1 MRAAAV
7 AEKRYER
14 GQVGCCGSTII
25 DRVIIT
31 TMTMTPHGLERR
43 KIVMI
48 YSAYSGCYDLL
59 FGKIFHRSRA
69 EAIRLLELKPGDRV
83 LEVGVGT
90 GLSLSLYPDHCRVIG
105 IDLTGKMLGRGA
117 RRVNKEGLHHVH
129 LQQQDAAA
137 MGLNDSF
144 DAVLAAYVI
153 STVPDSKAVLAE
165 MSRVCRPGGV
175 IVLLNHFSA
184 ASRWLSGIER
194 RLSPLCRRFG
204 FRSDLCLETLLQES
218 SLAVRHTCR
227 VNPLQYWQLI
237 QCVNQKP
244 EHGFAC

>member
-1 MRAAAV
+1 V
-7 AEKRYER
+7 L
-14 GQVGCCGSTII
+14 QVGCCGSTRI
-25 DRVIIT
+25 DRVIIA
-31 TMTMTPHGLERR
+31 TMTMTPDELDTRN
-43 KIVMI
+43 VVTI

-59 FGKIFHRSRA
+59 FGRIFHRSRA

-90 GLSLSLYPDHCRVIG
+90 GLSLSLYPGHCRVIG
-105 IDLTGKMLGRGA
+105 IDLTGKMLERGA
-117 RRVNKEGLHHVH
+117 RRVNEEGLHHVH

-137 MGLNDSF
+137 MAFHNDSF

-218 SLAVRHTCR
+218 YLAVRHTCR
-227 VNPLQYWQLI
+227 VNPLHYWQLI

-244 EHGFAC
+244 KHGFAC